1 MSVKP
6 RPVPTVQCLRPQVA
20 WGFGLWGSG
29 ALGSELWALGSE
41 LWASG
46 ALGSVGIIGL
56 LIEWAMMMGGPPGTA
71 MQLSS

>member
-1 MSVKP
+1 M
-6 RPVPTVQCLRPQVA
+6 LWA
-20 WGFGLWGSG
+20 LGLWALGLWGFGLWGSG

-56 LIEWAMMMGGPPGTA
+56 LIEWAMMVGGPPGTA